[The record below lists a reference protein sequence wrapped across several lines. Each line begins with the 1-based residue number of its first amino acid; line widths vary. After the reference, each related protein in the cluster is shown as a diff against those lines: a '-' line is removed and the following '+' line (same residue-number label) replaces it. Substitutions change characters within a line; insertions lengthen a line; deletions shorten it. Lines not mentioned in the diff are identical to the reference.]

1 MNGMIETKLLGRKVT
16 VMGGPYRDRPHEIR
30 GVKLAQEIEST
41 ADVVLDI
48 PDFGVPTNHQVDK
61 ALYQALKILCEDGV
75 IYLGCMGGI
84 GRTGMFMA
92 ILIKTIGIMNLER
105 DRKTWWGRIKNFFNQ
120 YPSTLENGYMIYE
133 PVDYVRDNY
142 IPNAVETEEQYSFA
156 SDYDPE
162 KMLAIRDRI
171 DNCMDIVR

>member
-1 MNGMIETKLLGRKVT
+1 MNGQIETKLLGRKVT
-16 VMGGPYRDRPHEIR
+16 VMGGPYREKPEGIK
-30 GVKLAQEIEST
+30 GVKLAQEINSP

-61 ALYQALKILCEDGV
+61 AVYQALKILCEDGV
-75 IYLGCMGGI
+75 IYLGCAGGI

-92 ILIKTIGIMNLER
+92 ILMKTIAILNIRVEE
-105 DRKTWWGRIKNFFNQ
+105 KTLWYKIKNFLGFD
-120 YPSTLENGYMIYE
+120 PSSYLGMRNF
-133 PVDYVRDNY
+133 PVYFVRDEY
-142 IPNAVETEEQYSFA
+142 ISHAVETDEQYSFV
-156 SDYDPE
+156 SHYDPE